1 MDMPCSHRMRKLE
14 LEGKSLEPDDF
25 HAQWHLPNTPA
36 DTILPLLSQAEANSK
51 EDYEQQFLQ
60 EVFERFQ
67 KLPTHKKPGYLA
79 NFTRLLDQT
88 HSLTQIEDPL
98 EQTHKGRS
106 RGPTKKKTTQSARST
121 KRDPSAFEHQIPKN
135 KVGRP
140 RKLIDTTV
148 GEPDTSVGDPP
159 KGRGRP
165 RKETGPSVG
174 TKRKQVTGTVKGNK
188 KNKRSASKS
197 ESGSASETDGMNASD
212 LPEVPLDIVT
222 RSGRVINRP
231 SKSGAT
237 TVKPMVEK
245 EKNESDS
252 DIDSDEYLPDAP
264 QAVPNDCDKEKPNLP
279 VDGDNDRSLSD
290 SDDEEQGNVWKKF
303 NQAHCHYSA
312 VSKPVRHSISKLH
325 EVDGDGHCGF
335 RAAAV
340 SMGDGEEAWREIRK
354 ALVDEMD
361 NNEVYKNEVYLSHV
375 SDSIQ
380 FARLRSNLNYFRSPA
395 RSISN
400 WINFPRHGDLLS
412 DAFKRP
418 VIHISNMITLTYLPL
433 SYGPTTN
440 PPIFVVFLEG
450 KNHYNAFEFEGC
462 IYAAPAISPG
472 WFKWRGEAAIG
483 WEQLIQINHD
493 EWNRRFPQEPA
504 GSPKTIDISEI
515 Q

>member
-303 NQAHCHYSA
+303 NQ
-312 VSKPVRHSISKLH
+312 V
-325 EVDGDGHCGF
+325 
-335 RAAAV
+335 
-340 SMGDGEEAWREIRK
+340 
-354 ALVDEMD
+354 
-361 NNEVYKNEVYLSHV
+361 
-375 SDSIQ
+375 
-380 FARLRSNLNYFRSPA
+380 
-395 RSISN
+395 
-400 WINFPRHGDLLS
+400 
-412 DAFKRP
+412 
-418 VIHISNMITLTYLPL
+418 
-433 SYGPTTN
+433 
-440 PPIFVVFLEG
+440 
-450 KNHYNAFEFEGC
+450 
-462 IYAAPAISPG
+462 
-472 WFKWRGEAAIG
+472 
-483 WEQLIQINHD
+483 
-493 EWNRRFPQEPA
+493 
-504 GSPKTIDISEI
+504 
-515 Q
+515 

>member
-1 MDMPCSHRMRKLE
+1 IAIHHTMDFSSVPTTARNHNPQLEISITQVPPQVDISTPGKVATEVALQVEPAKENADEVQLDEQHPLIPAPPEQSFGSRDECFESIQTWARINRFAISTARSYTVNDEVRVIYRCDKSGVYRPHRKKKKDSTEASAEENGTASNEPATGARKPAKGPPKNANKSRKTNCPFKMVLTHNPTTKMWDLVVDEAAHNHAPSDHPSAHYMHRRFTIEQKSTINKWTNAGVMPLKVKNGMMQDTSTPLYANLRA
-14 LEGKSLEPDDF
+14 F
-25 HAQWHLPNTPA
+25 HNLNYNERQKDP
-36 DTILPLLSQAEANSK
+36 EANSK

-106 RGPTKKKTTQSARST
+106 RGPTKKKPLNRLDQPKGTLRPLSIKYPRTRWADLASS
-121 KRDPSAFEHQIPKN
+121 SIP
-135 KVGRP
+135 
-140 RKLIDTTV
+140 L
-148 GEPDTSVGDPP
+148 VGDPP

-264 QAVPNDCDKEKPNLP
+264 QAVPNDCDKEKPQSP
-279 VDGDNDRSLSD
+279 CR
-290 SDDEEQGNVWKKF
+290 
-303 NQAHCHYSA
+303 
-312 VSKPVRHSISKLH
+312 
-325 EVDGDGHCGF
+325 
-335 RAAAV
+335 
-340 SMGDGEEAWREIRK
+340 WR
-354 ALVDEMD
+354 
-361 NNEVYKNEVYLSHV
+361 
-375 SDSIQ
+375 
-380 FARLRSNLNYFRSPA
+380 
-395 RSISN
+395 
-400 WINFPRHGDLLS
+400 
-412 DAFKRP
+412 
-418 VIHISNMITLTYLPL
+418 
-433 SYGPTTN
+433 
-440 PPIFVVFLEG
+440 
-450 KNHYNAFEFEGC
+450 
-462 IYAAPAISPG
+462 
-472 WFKWRGEAAIG
+472 
-483 WEQLIQINHD
+483 
-493 EWNRRFPQEPA
+493 
-504 GSPKTIDISEI
+504 
-515 Q
+515 